1 MGGQIS
7 SYSKIGDNLLVR
19 QFVGNE
25 PISVNDPFWNS
36 FLSFNL
42 SHPSLKSEW
51 EMFEKSI
58 DDSLKS
64 LVHNTVNTGNFAS
77 LIQVFIR
84 RASELRESSQCNDKL
99 FFWQTNNAMFIIRT
113 CCKFFSK
120 NLTDEAV
127 LRVFVTKVKERED
140 VESSADVSSENC
152 LEEFVSSIIAILIDL
167 PVNWITIKALMES
180 LSCLLVLLSREV
192 YEGNVISTAVA
203 KMMLFGKCAIHAP
216 LLTKTL
222 LLLYSKHAEDAC
234 PLEKTDQF
242 GGGSIFVG
250 LANSL
255 MELLQIDNNDKE
267 KQVKSITLGD
277 QALNVLLLLV
287 SHNTPEGTIH
297 PFRQALFSF
306 INSQEQSMVTL
317 PTTSVVCFKINFTEL
332 YDQICSRSG
341 DKPSLLLLYFLLYKN
356 VEFRNYVLSRVNLQ
370 NLILPILKVLHTSSQ
385 TDVDSNLGSQHLY
398 LALIVIVILSE
409 DDFFCK
415 IIHETPAKGA
425 EEWFAERSVRD
436 LTLGGLAVLILV
448 KIIQKNLFVYRD
460 RYLQTNCLAA
470 LANMSSNFKELPSSV
485 CQKLIDLLDRLSK
498 RHARF
503 VKRKELSMKYIVTEE
518 VNNQIELFQD
528 VTALEEAMRMFLEIL
543 NSALMHN
550 LTHNI
555 HLVYAI
561 LHQKDLFRDFEQHPM
576 FQDLIWNITC
586 VINFF
591 STRLREVGTETS
603 VETILEDIK
612 TAMFHWNPE
621 GLKKFPDLKFKYV
634 EDQNT
639 EEFFVPYIWNIIY
652 NKGGLYFDEVNET
665 LTYVYQMWRLQTWSS
680 ELDDELSNVY
690 AVICHQ
696 RVLIYHRCGNSWK
709 KRSTE
714 EFHCLSL

>member
-19 QFVGNE
+19 QFVGDE

-152 LEEFVSSIIAILIDL
+152 LEEFVSSIIAVLIDL

-203 KMMLFGKCAIHAP
+203 KMMLFGKWCARLSVFFSKFLVLMGFLPPTNSSAIHAP

-518 VNNQIELFQD
+518 VNNQVELFQD

-652 NKGGLYFDEVNET
+652 NKGGLYFDEVNVKLFEP
-665 LTYVYQMWRLQTWSS
+665 
-680 ELDDELSNVY
+680 
-690 AVICHQ
+690 
-696 RVLIYHRCGNSWK
+696 
-709 KRSTE
+709 
-714 EFHCLSL
+714 

>member
-1 MGGQIS
+1 LYNCYLLLMGGQIS

-42 SHPSLKSEW
+42 SPPSLKYVWFCLMYFRYKLSFRSEW
-51 EMFEKSI
+51 EEFEKCI
-58 DDSLKS
+58 NDSVKS
-64 LVHNTVNTGNFAS
+64 LVQNTVDTGNFAS
-77 LIQVFIR
+77 LVQVFIR

-99 FFWQTNNAMFIIRT
+99 FFWQSNNALFIIRS
-113 CCKFFSK
+113 CCKFFSQ

-127 LRVFVTKVKERED
+127 LRVFVSKVKEKEEG
-140 VESSADVSSENC
+140 VESNADVSENC
-152 LEEFVSSIIAILIDL
+152 LEEFVSSITAILIDL

-180 LSCLLVLLSREV
+180 LSCLLVLLCREV
-192 YEGNVISTAVA
+192 FEGNVISSTVA
-203 KMMLFGKCAIHAP
+203 EMMLFGKCAIHAP

-222 LLLYSKHAEDAC
+222 LLLYSKHADDVC
-234 PLEKTDQF
+234 PLEKTEQF

-255 MELLQIDNNDKE
+255 MELLQINNNDKE
-267 KQVKSITLGD
+267 KQVKFVTLGD
-277 QALNVLLLLV
+277 QALNLLLLLV
-287 SHNTPEGTIH
+287 SHSTPEGTIH

-332 YDQICSRSG
+332 YDQLCSRSA

-370 NLILPILKVLHTSSQ
+370 NLVLPILKVLHLSSQ
-385 TDVDSNLGSQHLY
+385 TDVGSHLGSQHLY

-415 IIHETPAKGA
+415 IIHETPAKAA
-425 EEWFAERSVRD
+425 EGWFAERSVRD
-436 LTLGGLAVLILV
+436 LTLGGLAVFILV
-448 KIIQKNLFVYRD
+448 KIIQKNVFVYRD

-503 VKRKELSMKYIVTEE
+503 VKQKELSVKYVLSEE
-518 VNNQIELFQD
+518 LNKQVELFQD
-528 VTALEEAMRMFLEIL
+528 VTALEEAMRMLLEIL
-543 NSALMHN
+543 NSALIHN

-561 LHQKDLFRDFEQHPM
+561 LYQKDLFRDFEQHPM

-603 VETILEDIK
+603 VESILEDIK
-612 TAMFHWNPE
+612 NAMFQWNPE

-652 NKGGLYFDEVNET
+652 DKGGLYFDAVNVKLFEP
-665 LTYVYQMWRLQTWSS
+665 
-680 ELDDELSNVY
+680 
-690 AVICHQ
+690 
-696 RVLIYHRCGNSWK
+696 
-709 KRSTE
+709 
-714 EFHCLSL
+714 

>member
-19 QFVGNE
+19 QFVGDE

-64 LVHNTVNTGNFAS
+64 LVHNTVDTGNFAS

-267 KQVKSITLGD
+267 KQIKSITLGD

-425 EEWFAERSVRD
+425 EEWFVERSVRD

-518 VNNQIELFQD
+518 VNNQVELFQD

-652 NKGGLYFDEVNET
+652 NKGGLYFDEET
-665 LTYVYQMWRLQTWSS
+665 LIYVYHLWCLQTWSS

-696 RVLIYHRCGNSWK
+696 RVLIYHRCGNSRK

>member
-84 RASELRESSQCNDKL
+84 RASELRESSHKL

-398 LALIVIVILSE
+398 LALIVI
-409 DDFFCK
+409 
-415 IIHETPAKGA
+415 PAKGA

-652 NKGGLYFDEVNET
+652 NKGGLYFDEVNVKLFEP
-665 LTYVYQMWRLQTWSS
+665 
-680 ELDDELSNVY
+680 
-690 AVICHQ
+690 
-696 RVLIYHRCGNSWK
+696 
-709 KRSTE
+709 
-714 EFHCLSL
+714 